1 MFPAAAMF
9 ASSAAANRH
18 DGRLWA
24 FAFTLSLAVNALI
37 AIVAGISIL
46 ELRKFQPTPE
56 LAQKTPPAESVRFI
70 APESADERPPT
81 TAPDA
86 EPPPQV
92 EPAKGFART
101 SEDQAADRPEQPSR
115 IGERNTRAT
124 SDATP
129 DPTAP
134 ALPAQAGV
142 EPLAKGHI
150 ETTES
155 RYQDGILAPDAPVT
169 PDQPAPPMPPQP
181 VQPPMPPESSQRG
194 GDPDSPGKMDKTI
207 PPPPLERLATSADP
221 VDVPVAKP
229 EPDESPV
236 PRTPAPPEM
245 PKEGTPDAP
254 PEPDDIKET
263 KPAPPPLPT
272 TTQPPFR
279 GHQRKTTL
287 RGSIS
292 RTGRSALD
300 VEDSPLGRYQAA
312 ISRAVELE
320 WQRNCVRYRDF
331 ITPGFLTVRF
341 SVDPKG
347 NVKGV
352 DFVGSMQSGQ
362 QQKGFTLNAIREA
375 DIPPMPPELGR
386 EYKDESL
393 ELIFN
398 FYF

>member
-1 MFPAAAMF
+1 MFPGADMID
-9 ASSAAANRH
+9 SPLAANRH

-24 FAFTLSLAVNALI
+24 FAFGLSLAVNALI
-37 AIVAGISIL
+37 VIVAGISIL
-46 ELRKFQPTPE
+46 ELRKFQPVSQPVP
-56 LAQKTPPAESVRFI
+56 PPAETVRFI
-70 APESADERPPT
+70 APEL
-81 TAPDA
+81 APVETPATVPAA
-86 EPPPQV
+86 EPPP
-92 EPAKGFART
+92 PAVPEKGFART
-101 SEDQAADRPEQPSR
+101 SDDQTADRPDQASR

-124 SDATP
+124 SDTTP

-142 EPLAKGHI
+142 DPLYKGHI

-155 RYQDGILAPDAPVT
+155 RYQDGKLAPDAPVT
-169 PDQPAPPMPPQP
+169 PDQPAPPMPQQP
-181 VQPPMPPESSQRG
+181 DQPPAPPETAQRG
-194 GDPDSPGKMDKTI
+194 EETDTPGTADKSV
-207 PPPPLERLATSADP
+207 PPPPLEKLATSGNP
-221 VDVPVAKP
+221 VDVPVPKP
-229 EPDESPV
+229 EPDEPPA
-236 PRTPAPPEM
+236 PRTLTPPEM

-254 PEPDDIKET
+254 PNADDLKET
-263 KPAPPPLPT
+263 KPTPPPKPT
-272 TTQPPFR
+272 TNQPPFR
-279 GHQRKTTL
+279 GNQRKTTL

-331 ITPGFLTVRF
+331 ITPGYLSVRF
-341 SVDPKG
+341 CVDPKG
-347 NVKGV
+347 NVKSV
-352 DFVGSMQSGQ
+352 DFVGTMQTGQ
-362 QQKGFTLNAIREA
+362 QQKGFTLNSIRDA

-386 EYKDESL
+386 EFKDENL